1 MPTETWNTIL
11 YAIGILAI
19 FGVLGFC
26 LIKAIK
32 DAPRQRQEAKEQIAQ
47 REQMLSEDCPEM
59 KQVIARVEDLA
70 CQVNMVGLQTPKTE
84 KLFIVTFQSKTEERF
99 VFEIPEEM
107 YHGLEVGQQGLLTY
121 VDNCLYGFEPKSQ

>member
-1 MPTETWNTIL
+1 MPAEIWNTIL

-32 DAPRQRQEAKEQIAQ
+32 DAPRQRQEAKEQIAR
-47 REQMLSEDCPEM
+47 REQILSEDCSEM
-59 KQVIARVEDLA
+59 KQVIARVEDLT
-70 CQVNMVGLQTPKTE
+70 CQVNMVGIHTPKTE
-84 KLFIVTFQSKTEERF
+84 KRFLVIFQTKTEERF

-121 VDNCLYGFEPKSQ
+121 VEDCLYGFEPESQ